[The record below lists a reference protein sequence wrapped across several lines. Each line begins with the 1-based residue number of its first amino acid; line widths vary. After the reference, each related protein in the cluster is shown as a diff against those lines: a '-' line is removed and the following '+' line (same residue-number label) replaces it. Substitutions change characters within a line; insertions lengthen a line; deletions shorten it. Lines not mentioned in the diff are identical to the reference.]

1 MQTTSSPTSSTPSPW
16 SRSNGA
22 LAAWL
27 GVSALLV
34 LAAFAGSASESSDEG
49 LPVFFRYDVAV
60 GGLVVYAVLF
70 TIAWATAQL
79 GYGNAPEALGLRR
92 FPLRYVWIALG
103 LMFAALIVSAALEPV
118 FHAGEEQGLAPD
130 EWISDRWPAFVFNA
144 AVVVL
149 VAPFVEE
156 IFYRGLGVRV
166 LGFLGGFVSIV
177 GTALVFALAHGIF
190 AAVPA
195 LGIFALALGWL
206 RWRTESV
213 WPGVIAH
220 AAYNLLG
227 VIGALLV
234 LFD

>member
-1 MQTTSSPTSSTPSPW
+1 MST
-16 SRSNGA
+16 
-22 LAAWL
+22 
-27 GVSALLV
+27 LLV
-34 LAAFAGSASESSDEG
+34 LAAFAGSAAESSDDGG
-49 LPVFFRYDVAV
+49 LPVFFRYDVAI
-60 GGLVVYAVLF
+60 GGIVVYAVLF
-70 TIAWATAQL
+70 VIAWAAAQL

-92 FPLRYVWIALG
+92 FPLRYIWIALG

-118 FHAGEEQGLAPD
+118 FHAGEKQGLAPD

-177 GTALVFALAHGIF
+177 GTSLVFALAHGILV
-190 AAVPA
+190 AVPGA
-195 LGIFALALGWL
+195 RDLRRSALGWL

-220 AAYNLLG
+220 AAYNFLG